1 MPDGV
6 RMRISSLLAVVM
18 LLSLLECRWYT
29 TGTMDT
35 LVSDDLAA
43 GDGQK
48 LSVVAYGALLD
59 MILRGTIAAGE
70 PGTERLIAARPGMSR
85 TPVREGGRRRGGE
98 STLARHRGGALGVGP
113 STLEA
118 YPRAA

>member
-18 LLSLLECRWYT
+18 VLPLLECKWYT

-35 LVSDDLAA
+35 LVADDLAA

-70 PGTERLIAARPGMSR
+70 PVTERLIAARLGMSR
-85 TPVREGGRRRGGE
+85 PPLREAGRGLGGGG
-98 STLARHRGGALGVGP
+98 TLARPRGRGVG
-113 STLEA
+113 
-118 YPRAA
+118 RARRPAWA

>member
-18 LLSLLECRWYT
+18 VLSLLECRWYT

-43 GDGQK
+43 SDGQK

-59 MILRGTIAAGE
+59 MILRGAIAAGE
-70 PGTERLIAARPGMSR
+70 PVTEPLIAVRLGTLAPAPPEPGRRLGGRGTPR
-85 TPVREGGRRRGGE
+85 TP
-98 STLARHRGGALGVGP
+98 
-113 STLEA
+113 
-118 YPRAA
+118 

>member
-43 GDGQK
+43 SDGQK

-70 PGTERLIAARPGMSR
+70 PGTERLIAARLGISR
-85 TPVREGGRRRGGE
+85 TPARAAGRRLGGE
-98 STLARHRGGALGVGP
+98 GALARPRGGA
-113 STLEA
+113 
-118 YPRAA
+118 RARAPHSM

>member
-18 LLSLLECRWYT
+18 VLSLLECRWYT

-43 GDGQK
+43 SDGQK

-59 MILRGTIAAGE
+59 MILRGAIAAGP
-70 PGTERLIAARPGMSR
+70 PGTQKPLPLR
-85 TPVREGGRRRGGE
+85 
-98 STLARHRGGALGVGP
+98 LGVGRTP
-113 STLEA
+113 LRPAGRRPGRGSALQR
-118 YPRAA
+118 PPGP

>member
-18 LLSLLECRWYT
+18 ALPLLERRWYT
-29 TGTMDT
+29 IGIMDT
-35 LVSDDLAA
+35 LVPDDLET

-70 PGTERLIAARPGMSR
+70 PVTERPIAARLRLSR
-85 TPVREGGRRRGGE
+85 PPARGAGRRPGGG
-98 STLARHRGGALGVGP
+98 SARAG
-113 STLEA
+113 
-118 YPRAA
+118 

>member
-18 LLSLLECRWYT
+18 VLSLLECRWYT

-35 LVSDDLAA
+35 LVPDDLVA

-48 LSVVAYGALLD
+48 RSVVAYGALLD
-59 MILRGTIAAGE
+59 MILRGTIAAGG
-70 PGTERLIAARPGMSR
+70 PATERLHAARLALSPTPLRHVAPPVRMGR
-85 TPVREGGRRRGGE
+85 TPHQHRRGG
-98 STLARHRGGALGVGP
+98 ACPPAP
-113 STLEA
+113 F
-118 YPRAA
+118 

>member
-6 RMRISSLLAVVM
+6 RMRISSLLAVAMV
-18 LLSLLECRWYT
+18 LPLLECRWYT

-35 LVSDDLAA
+35 LVSDDVGA
-43 GDGQK
+43 GDSQK

-70 PGTERLIAARPGMSR
+70 PRTERPIPARLGLARPPPPAPAR
-85 TPVREGGRRRGGE
+85 RPAPPTP
-98 STLARHRGGALGVGP
+98 
-113 STLEA
+113 
-118 YPRAA
+118 

>member
-18 LLSLLECRWYT
+18 VLSLLECRWYT
-29 TGTMDT
+29 IGTMDT
-35 LVSDDLAA
+35 LVPDDLAA

-59 MILRGTIAAGE
+59 MILRGTIAAGGPATPPPVAGPLRRSRPPPP
-70 PGTERLIAARPGMSR
+70 PGG
-85 TPVREGGRRRGGE
+85 
-98 STLARHRGGALGVGP
+98 GGAGGAQPRVG
-113 STLEA
+113 A
-118 YPRAA
+118 RAPA

>member
-6 RMRISSLLAVVM
+6 RMRISSLLAVVIV
-18 LLSLLECRWYT
+18 LPLLECRWYT

-35 LVSDDLAA
+35 LVADDLAA

-59 MILRGTIAAGE
+59 MILRGTIAAGATV
-70 PGTERLIAARPGMSR
+70 TERAVAGRLGSVGPPHPGAGAGAG
-85 TPVREGGRRRGGE
+85 GGR
-98 STLARHRGGALGVGP
+98 GP
-113 STLEA
+113 
-118 YPRAA
+118 PG

>member
-6 RMRISSLLAVVM
+6 RMRISSLLAVVIV
-18 LLSLLECRWYT
+18 LPLLECRWYT

-70 PGTERLIAARPGMSR
+70 PGTERLIAARLGLSR
-85 TPVREGGRRRGGE
+85 PPRGVAGGGPADGRPPTG
-98 STLARHRGGALGVGP
+98 HRGGG
-113 STLEA
+113 
-118 YPRAA
+118 

>member
-18 LLSLLECRWYT
+18 VLSLLECRWYT

-35 LVSDDLAA
+35 LVADDLET

-70 PGTERLIAARPGMSR
+70 PVTERLIAARLGMFPPPPR
-85 TPVREGGRRRGGE
+85 RGGRRGGKP
-98 STLARHRGGALGVGP
+98 RPPPRPPGGAPGAAAHSTWAIP
-113 STLEA
+113 S
-118 YPRAA
+118 